1 MLEAE
6 RGPSPADESWAGYLL
21 VAGRH
26 VLGYLLAVSAGSV
39 IFAVMAN
46 VLPSVVYR
54 PDPDPS
60 GLIASIGEAALMYF
74 MLGTVFGIPYTV
86 LGTVAFRLWLPRPRP
101 ALSRLNQLITGGE
114 HGNAQRS
121 AKLDP
126 REANGSQQ
134 PDILWT
140 QPPAGGEYRRAG
152 GDILATRA
160 YVVSLRY
167 QVTDNQLTVYQ

>member
-39 IFAVMAN
+39 IFAVIAN

-60 GLIASIGEAALMYF
+60 GLIASIREAALMYS

-86 LGTVAFRLWLPRPRP
+86 LGTVAFRLWLPRTRP
-101 ALSRLNQLITGGE
+101 VFLLVGMLCPAVAALLTMLTVGGIRWVDWDFLLFL
-114 HGNAQRS
+114 A
-121 AKLDP
+121 LT
-126 REANGSQQ
+126 
-134 PDILWT
+134 L
-140 QPPAGGEYRRAG
+140 PAG
-152 GDILATRA
+152 LAAA
-160 YVVSLRY
+160 YIFGAIGLGYGFGRWRPG
-167 QVTDNQLTVYQ
+167 